1 MEIGARLHHVQL
13 FSTDTDKCADFY
25 GSVYDMR
32 VRVEGPTRICTGP
45 DRQLIIG
52 PGPAHRL
59 AFSAFAFPTARDLET
74 YRRRVELRAPVTA
87 ATSPLFQPDAFSVAD
102 SDGNTL
108 VFGLPEAGGTAN
120 APPAAGSP
128 PARLQ
133 HFALRTSEPSRLVSH
148 YSDVLG
154 FVISDRVYD
163 DAGRVTACFLRADA
177 EHHTLAIF
185 QAAEARHDHLSF
197 ETTDWSSLRDW
208 ADRTSGLEVPIVWGV
223 GRHGPG
229 NDTFFMVRDPD
240 GNLAEISAELE
251 VCAPTRPEGRWRHEE
266 RTLNVWGSAIMR
278 S

>member
-1 MEIGARLHHVQL
+1 MEIGARLHHVELLSQ
-13 FSTDTDKCADFY
+13 DIDQCADFY
-25 GSVYDMR
+25 GRVYDMR
-32 VRVEGPTRICTGP
+32 IRVEGPTRICSGT
-45 DRQLIIG
+45 DRRLIIA

-59 AFSAFAFPTARDLET
+59 GFAAFGFPTAGDLKI
-74 YRRRVELRAPVTA
+74 YRRRVEQRVPVTV
-87 ATSPLFQPDAFSVAD
+87 ATSPLFQPGAFAITD
-102 SDGNTL
+102 SDGNRL
-108 VFGLPEAGGTAN
+108 VFGIPVADGGADAQS
-120 APPAAGSP
+120 APGSL

-133 HFALRTSEPSRLVSH
+133 HFALRTREPSTLVSH
-148 YSDVLG
+148 YSDDLG

-163 DAGRVTACFLRADA
+163 DGGRVTACFLRTDA
-177 EHHTLAIF
+177 EHHALAIF
-185 QAAEARHDHLSF
+185 TAAEPRHDHLSF
-197 ETTDWSSLRDW
+197 ETTDWSRLRDW

-251 VCAPTRPEGRWRHEE
+251 VCASTRPEGRWRHEE